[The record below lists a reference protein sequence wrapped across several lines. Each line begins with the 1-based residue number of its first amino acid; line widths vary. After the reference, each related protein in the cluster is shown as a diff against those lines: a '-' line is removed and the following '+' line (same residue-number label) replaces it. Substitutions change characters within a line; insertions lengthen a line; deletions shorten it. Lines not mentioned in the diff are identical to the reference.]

1 MLAFL
6 KTFVYNKS
14 CVKEAQSK
22 QHNLSVI
29 SSVGRAPDS

>member
-14 CVKEAQSK
+14 CVKEAQK